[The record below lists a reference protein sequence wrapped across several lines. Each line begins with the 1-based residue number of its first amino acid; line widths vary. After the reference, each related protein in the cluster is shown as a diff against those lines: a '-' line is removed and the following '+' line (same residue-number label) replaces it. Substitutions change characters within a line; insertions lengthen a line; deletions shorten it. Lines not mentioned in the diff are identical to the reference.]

1 MNEENEMS
9 NYEWSIG
16 ERLLKAADV
25 ARILNISK
33 AMAYRLI
40 QQGALPVVRINH
52 AVRVKPS
59 DLAEYVQRARTG
71 DFQD

>member
-1 MNEENEMS
+1 MS
-9 NYEWSIG
+9 EVELQIDAQ
-16 ERLLKAADV
+16 LLRATDV

-71 DFQD
+71 DFQG

>member
-1 MNEENEMS
+1 MNGFELARDEQ
-9 NYEWSIG
+9 
-16 ERLLKAADV
+16 LLKASDI
-25 ARILNISK
+25 ARVLNISR

-71 DFQD
+71 DFEG